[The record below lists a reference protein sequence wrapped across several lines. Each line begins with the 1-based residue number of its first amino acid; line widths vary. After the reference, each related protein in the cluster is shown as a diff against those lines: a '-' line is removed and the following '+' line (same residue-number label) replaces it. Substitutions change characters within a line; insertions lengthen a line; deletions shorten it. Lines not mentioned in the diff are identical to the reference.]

1 MFGPP
6 PMYVWILTVTYL
18 YGNLTGNTV
27 LVASYPTRPLCEIAA
42 NYAGSDEKRIVAE
55 CRAVRVVGDAP

>member
-1 MFGPP
+1 
-6 PMYVWILTVTYL
+6 
-18 YGNLTGNTV
+18 V
-27 LVASYPTRPLCEIAA
+27 LVASYPSRPLCEIAA

>member
-1 MFGPP
+1 
-6 PMYVWILTVTYL
+6 MYVWILTVTYL

-55 CRAVRVVGDAP
+55 CRAVRVIGDAP